1 MRKQEDHEFE
11 ASLSY
16 TFKRL
21 AVVSAPE
28 AEVGRV
34 RGQLGPQNNVQN
46 SRGYTEE
53 LCLKKQKQKKL
64 LIAQNYITRSTWE
77 KRTQLY
83 KGEHFLNGKD
93 SECLKRNLF
102 SPSVSYLK

>member
-1 MRKQEDHEFE
+1 MQKQEDHEFE
-11 ASLSY
+11 GSLSY

-28 AEVGRV
+28 AEAGRV

-53 LCLKKQKQKKL
+53 LCLNKQKQKKS
-64 LIAQNYITRSTWE
+64 INCPE
-77 KRTQLY
+77 LY
-83 KGEHFLNGKD
+83 NKKYLGKKNPN
-93 SECLKRNLF
+93 SIKENIF
-102 SPSVSYLK
+102 